1 MNGLDTSGTGAMP
14 AFRFRDC
21 ALIPIASGRRASRLK
36 ELRDHLTP
44 MVGLH
49 HRAADRID
57 LV

>member
-1 MNGLDTSGTGAMP
+1 MNGLDTRGTGAMP

-21 ALIPIASGRRASRLK
+21 ALIPIASGTRASRLK
-36 ELRDHLTP
+36 ELRDYLTL

-49 HRAADRID
+49 HPAADRIE